1 MVKKLYRHEFVALFR
16 IILPIAAMCL
26 VLSVLF
32 GGTIAIQEKLPE
44 KAEEI
49 AYVVMGLFTFAYVIS
64 IIVMTAAT
72 YFIVIARFYKHLL
85 SNKGYLTFSLPVSPT
100 THLVCKL
107 ICGCVVTVFSV
118 FVTLCSI
125 SIVLLFT
132 GVDYIE
138 GLKELFQIDFS
149 AIPGEIISKIVLVCV
164 LLLVGIVV
172 SLFMSILLPYVS
184 MCIGQLAKKN
194 KLAMSFLWYFIISN
208 VVSFI
213 SNILSTA
220 LTLAVID
227 NMSYYEGLTEIENFS
242 IMLDT
247 YSLSLVQITLVAT
260 VLSIVY
266 FLVARYILNNKL
278 NLE

>member
-16 IILPIAAMCL
+16 IILPIAALCL
-26 VLSVLF
+26 VLSAFF
-32 GGTIAIQEKLPE
+32 GCTLAVQDDLPE
-44 KAEEI
+44 QLED
-49 AYVVMGLFTFAYVIS
+49 VGTVMMGLLTFVYVIS

-85 SNKGYLTFSLPVSPT
+85 SNEGYLTFSLPVSTT

-107 ICGCVVTVFSV
+107 ICGCIASVFSLFAAFLSINV
-118 FVTLCSI
+118 AMLCA
-125 SIVLLFT
+125 
-132 GVDYIE
+132 GVDYVE
-138 GLKELFQIDFS
+138 AFKELAEIDLS
-149 AIPGEIISKIVLVCV
+149 VIPSNLIPKIIGIGVLMLVCM
-164 LLLVGIVV
+164 VV
-172 SLFMSILLPYVS
+172 SLFMGILLPYVS

-208 VVSFI
+208 VANLI
-213 SNILSTA
+213 NNILSTVM
-220 LTLAVID
+220 TFTIIE
-227 NMSYYEGLTEIENFS
+227 NMSYYEGATAEENVS
-242 IMLDT
+242 LMLDS